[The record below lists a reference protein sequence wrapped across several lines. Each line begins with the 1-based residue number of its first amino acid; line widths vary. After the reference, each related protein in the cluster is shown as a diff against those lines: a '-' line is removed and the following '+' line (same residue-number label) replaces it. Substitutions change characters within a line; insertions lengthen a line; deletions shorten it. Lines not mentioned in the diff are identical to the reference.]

1 MGIGDAFILFIGACS
16 SETLMSHSVYMC
28 AGISGKDLEERDG
41 GFPSSYQYHFWV
53 AIEVRLRWR
62 CAHARWRRGAP
73 GSPLSYRS
81 RNRSRR
87 PRSPVNP
94 CRVAAFD
101 ASINDPGRPRAG
113 AVLRA
118 PLLPWRAL
126 VATCRREGAID
137 DEIFNEWVSVWS
149 WVA

>member
-1 MGIGDAFILFIGACS
+1 
-16 SETLMSHSVYMC
+16 MSHSVYMC

-53 AIEVRLRWR
+53 AMRARAVRG
-62 CAHARWRRGAP
+62 GAP